1 MMNINNNEINDYI
14 NSLTPDDKEKIL
26 NFKESTEIIKF
37 RKKYNL
43 SLRALRRLIINK
55 SGRIKKWN

>member
-1 MMNINNNEINDYI
+1 MIMNINNNNNEINDYI
-14 NSLTPDDKEKIL
+14 NSLTPDDKEKIA

-43 SLRALRRLIINK
+43 SLRALRRLIINS
-55 SGRIKKWN
+55 SGM

>member
-14 NSLTPDDKEKIL
+14 NSLNPDDKEKIIS
-26 NFKESTEIIKF
+26 FKESTEIIKF

-43 SLRALRRLIINK
+43 SLRALRRLIINN
-55 SGRIKKWN
+55 SGM

>member
-1 MMNINNNEINDYI
+1 MNINNEINNYI
-14 NSLTPDDKEKIL
+14 NSLTLDDKEKII

-43 SLRALRRLIINK
+43 SLRALRRLIINM
-55 SGRIKKWN
+55 SGM